1 MNNLDNFILNVNS
14 SRKRTGIVY
23 CSGSFNPII
32 NQIELTVPNI
42 DFFDCAN
49 LYTDSLTFSAKEL
62 LDKIE
67 NESRNKAAIIFNIET
82 FIVSNS
88 YGFLSQISK
97 LLTYREPSKPL
108 FFFFYSKKIFRSF
121 KDEFE
126 SKDLNI
132 NNIIEL

>member
-32 NQIELTVPNI
+32 NQFESTLPEI
-42 DFFDCAN
+42 DFFDCTN

-62 LDKIE
+62 IDKIE
-67 NESRNKAAIIFNIET
+67 NECTNKTTIVYNIET

-88 YGFLSQISK
+88 PGFLSQISK
-97 LLTYREPSKPL
+97 LLTSKEPSKPL
-108 FFFFYSKKIFRSF
+108 FFFFYSKKIFRGF